1 MLGNLLKT
9 AAAVAAAIAAAWA
22 ADKICKT
29 YTGKHLWEHLK
40 DLNNDIVNRV
50 NSWLRSEQMYGR
62 KYKYLHFCLE
72 GWRSV
77 GMAIAKGAK
86 VVTLQIFADE
96 VNTGETVTIETEEL
110 SDCDFDQNGRYS
122 ILIEDVLAA

>member
-1 MLGNLLKT
+1 MREIIFKEYKRKYKAAEQSLSQSEYKIPSESKT
-9 AAAVAAAIAAAWA
+9 
-22 ADKICKT
+22 C
-29 YTGKHLWEHLK
+29 
-40 DLNNDIVNRV
+40 
-50 NSWLRSEQMYGR
+50 RSLDNEQMYGR
-62 KYKYLHFCLE
+62 KYEYLHFCLE

-122 ILIEDVLAA
+122 IPTEDILAE